1 MEWWKPADED
11 IIERAKELL
20 LGKQDCPNCGGTGM
34 VWTTTRTDAQS
45 QCETCRGTGQI
56 DVR

>member
-1 MEWWKPADED
+1 MELWQPTNED

-20 LGKQDCPNCGGTGM
+20 SGKQDCPDCGGTGR
-34 VWTTTRTDAQS
+34 VWTSMRSDSQS
-45 QCETCRGTGQI
+45 QCETCKGTGQI